1 LGSDLIGPP
10 THPQNCFAKEFEIA
24 VRWGMT
30 PMQAI
35 MAGTAVSAEALG
47 MQDDIGTVEVGK
59 LADLIAMKKSPL
71 DDIKQLQDVKFVMQ
85 GGTIIRNETVSE
97 RLNQ

>member
-1 LGSDLIGPP
+1 
-10 THPQNCFAKEFEIA
+10 
-24 VRWGMT
+24 
-30 PMQAI
+30 
-35 MAGTAVSAEALG
+35 